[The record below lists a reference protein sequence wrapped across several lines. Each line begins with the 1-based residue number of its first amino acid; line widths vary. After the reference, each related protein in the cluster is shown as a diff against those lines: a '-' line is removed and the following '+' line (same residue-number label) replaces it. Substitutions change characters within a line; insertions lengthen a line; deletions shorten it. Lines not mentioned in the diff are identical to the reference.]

1 MKNLNRLLVFLG
13 AYCFNIAILLLAF
26 FLFAVLAD
34 ELFPPFPWK
43 FMFIC
48 SAVIVG
54 TQFIFILPIVKPP
67 RLTIRGK
74 PLLLSACMASFIAA
88 VLTLGLVSLVYSIVM
103 TLALDVPKEDEMQEG
118 FFLIFL
124 GSSWI
129 VWTIC
134 LLIFVN
140 RKKRDPSSIVKC
152 TSWLFAGS
160 IIELLLSIPLAILV
174 ARRSNCYCST
184 GSFFSLSLSFLA
196 ALWLFGPFMVILL
209 VWRRRPWTKD
219 HCFNCGYPRKLADS
233 SVCSECGTEI

>member
-26 FLFAVLAD
+26 FLFAVLED
-34 ELFPPFPWK
+34 ELFSPFPWK

-134 LLIFVN
+134 LLVFVN

>member
-134 LLIFVN
+134 LLVFVN

>member
-26 FLFAVLAD
+26 FLFAVLED

-134 LLIFVN
+134 LLVFVN

>member
-26 FLFAVLAD
+26 FLFALLED
-34 ELFPPFPWK
+34 ELFSPFPWK
-43 FMFIC
+43 FIFSC

-103 TLALDVPKEDEMQEG
+103 TLALDVPKEDEMQRG
-118 FFLIFL
+118 FFLLFL
-124 GSSWI
+124 GAPWI

-134 LLIFVN
+134 LLVFVN
-140 RKKRDPSSIVKC
+140 REERDPSSIVKC

-160 IIELLLSIPLAILV
+160 IIEFLLSIPLAILV

-184 GSFFSLSLSFLA
+184 GSFFFTFTVISRSPL
-196 ALWLFGPFMVILL
+196 ALWTLY
-209 VWRRRPWTKD
+209 
-219 HCFNCGYPRKLADS
+219 GYSSCLA
-233 SVCSECGTEI
+233 

>member
-74 PLLLSACMASFIAA
+74 SLLLSACMASFIAA